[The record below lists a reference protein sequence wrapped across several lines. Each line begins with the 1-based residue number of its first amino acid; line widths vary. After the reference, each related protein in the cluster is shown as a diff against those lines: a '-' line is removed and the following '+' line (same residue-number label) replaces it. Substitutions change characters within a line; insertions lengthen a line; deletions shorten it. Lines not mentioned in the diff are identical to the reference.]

1 MSQIYA
7 DIIINISHEAVDRV
21 FQYKVPEFLCEH
33 IEIGMQVIIPFGRG
47 NSKQTGYVVHLSDRA
62 NYDITKIKEITDIVK
77 ESVVMESHFIKL
89 AYWIKE
95 HYGSTINQALKVVL
109 PIKDKVSGIE
119 NRTICLRISRQMAE
133 EQLALYE
140 KKKYVAKARLLKEL
154 LDGDELK
161 YSTAVKS
168 LKIPRTTIASLEK
181 DELIE
186 VITEKMY
193 REPVRTTKELNYE
206 TVLNDAQQKLYHEF
220 ATDYETGINKTY
232 LLHGV
237 TGSGKTEVYIEAIA
251 KVVSMKKQAI
261 VLIPEIALTYQT
273 VARFQSRFG
282 NRVTIMN
289 SKLSKGERYDQ
300 FMRAKNGEIDI
311 MIGPR
316 SALFT
321 PFEHLGLIVIDEE
334 HEGSYKSETSPKY
347 HAREVAI
354 KRASMFGASVILGSA
369 TPSIESY
376 TKAKIGEYRL
386 WTMNERVNQYAM
398 PTVQIV
404 DLREELK
411 DGNRSM
417 FSLALRAHINECL
430 ERKEQAMLFINRRGY
445 AGFVSCRSCGYVA
458 KCPHCDISLTYHK
471 DGSLKC
477 HYCGYE
483 KITPTICP
491 ECKSKYIATFGLGTQ
506 KVEEAVRRE
515 FPMARVLRMDM
526 DTTKRKGGHE
536 AILKAFS
543 NEEADILVGTQMI
556 VKGHDFSKV
565 SLVGILAADLSLHSN
580 DYRASERTFQLL
592 TQAAGR
598 AGRAGRTGEV
608 VIQTYSPEHYSI
620 LAAKDQDYVGFYEQE
635 LAYRRILKYPPVY
648 QMLVVFISSEKE
660 DEAIK
665 ASQAIHDAISAKQC
679 EDLTTIGPTEA
690 SFRKINNI
698 YRRVIYLKHLE
709 YDMLV
714 NIKDYLE
721 GYISYSQLFKNVQI
735 LFDFNP
741 MNTY

>member
-1 MSQIYA
+1 MPCKYA

-21 FQYKVPEFLCEH
+21 FQYKIPDSLCGH
-33 IEIGMQVIIPFGRG
+33 IEIGMQVEIPFGRG
-47 NSKQTGYVVHLSDRA
+47 NSKQTGYVVHLSDQA
-62 NYDITKIKEITDIVK
+62 NYDVTKLKAIIGIVK
-77 ESVVMESHFIKL
+77 ESVVMETHFIQL

-95 HYGSTINQALKVVL
+95 HYGSTMNQALKAVL

-119 NRTICLRISRQMAE
+119 NKSICLRLSKDDASR
-133 EQLALYE
+133 LLDVYE
-140 KKKYVAKARLLKEL
+140 HKKYVAKVRLLKAL
-154 LDGDELK
+154 LDSDGLN
-161 YSTAVKS
+161 YSTAVKRFNIS
-168 LKIPRTTIASLEK
+168 RTTIASLEK
-181 DELIE
+181 DEVIE
-186 VITEKMY
+186 IISQKTY
-193 REPVRTTKELNYE
+193 REPVRATNLVDYQI
-206 TVLNDAQQKLYHEF
+206 VLNDLQKKIYNEF
-220 ATDYETGINKTY
+220 ANDYEKGINKTY

-237 TGSGKTEVYIEAIA
+237 TGSGKTEIYIEAIA
-251 KVVSMKKQAI
+251 KIISMKKQAI

-273 VARFQSRFG
+273 VTRFQSRFG

-321 PFEHLGLIVIDEE
+321 PFENLGLIVIDEE

-354 KRASMFGASVILGSA
+354 KRASMVAASVILGSA

-376 TKAKIGEYRL
+376 TKAKLGEYRL
-386 WTMNERVNQYAM
+386 WSMAERVNQYAM

-417 FSLALRAHINECL
+417 FSHVLREHISDCL
-430 ERKEQAMLFINRRGY
+430 RNNEQAMLFINRRGY

-458 KCPHCDISLTYHK
+458 KCPHCDVSLTYHK
-471 DGSLKC
+471 NGSLKC

-483 KITPTICP
+483 RLTPAICP
-491 ECKSKYIATFGLGTQ
+491 ECKSKHIASFGLGTQ
-506 KVEEAVRRE
+506 KVEEAVIRE
-515 FPMARVLRMDM
+515 FPGARVLRMDM

-536 AILKAFS
+536 AILTAFS
-543 NEEADILVGTQMI
+543 NQEADILVGTQMI

-565 SLVGILAADLSLHSN
+565 SLVGILAADLSLHSS

-598 AGRAGRTGEV
+598 AGRAGGNGQV

-620 LAAKDQDYVGFYEQE
+620 LAAKAQDYEAFYEQE

-648 QMLVVFISSEKE
+648 QMLVVFITSQKE
-660 DEAIK
+660 AEAIT
-665 ASQAIHDAISAKQC
+665 ASQAIFDAIACKRC
-679 EDLTTIGPTEA
+679 EELVTIGPTEA
-690 SFRKINNI
+690 SLSKINNI

-709 YDMLV
+709 YDALV
-714 NIKDYLE
+714 GMKDYLE
-721 GYISYSQLFKNVQI
+721 GYISYSDIFKNVQV